1 MTRARTLRLIV
12 SGEPVMTIHLA
23 TFGGLSAADDRGKM
37 DWLLARRARTALFVH
52 LAVER
57 EVSREALLATFWPE
71 SSPENARHA
80 LRQGLYQL
88 RQSLGEEW
96 VESRTHEIRVTERVR
111 TDLGAFEDALDRGD
125 PESAARTY
133 RGPFLDGIHLVDL
146 PAWER
151 WVDGWRARCARA
163 FRQACR
169 DWMELEY
176 APGASGRIVEVGELW
191 VAADPL
197 DDEAQHR
204 LIQALADAGEQT
216 EAIRQFEAYQRTLE
230 AEGLWPLDET
240 LSLVKR
246 LESSP
251 RSLPALERAPDAMA
265 AERSSPDAPPA
276 SDTGGSPTGG
286 RSSGEGIRTASLL
299 GGAGILAALA
309 VVALTWVSGGEAPGP
324 PAAGSSDALAVLPF
338 TVRGG
343 EEVDHLGHGMVT
355 LLGTALD
362 GAERVRPI
370 DPRVIFA
377 AHDGQGG
384 EAPGPETALRLAAG
398 LGATMFVLGD
408 ILEAGGSLRI
418 EAAIYDA
425 ATHDGAISDAAI
437 HDADGRPRARSQAS
451 VEGEAGDLFALV
463 DRLAARLLAGLG
475 DPSADRL
482 LRTASVTTASLP
494 AFHAYL
500 RGDRLMR
507 DGHFERAEG
516 AFAEATALDSTF
528 ALAHFR
534 LALAR
539 EWAPLPGVDEAA
551 ATAGRHAERLLPRD
565 RELLEAYAAW
575 RGGGGLEG
583 ERRYRSLLARHP
595 DDLEAWIQL
604 GEILFHFGPMFGR
617 PIHQS
622 EEAWRT
628 VLAHEPRNLFALLHL
643 ARIEAVRGDT
653 PALDSLL
660 APFSAEDR
668 RADRR
673 LAEVEIHRAVAA
685 ADTVSMRRLAREMRG
700 WEGPALWRLGAWL
713 AAFSPDPEF
722 TALAIAELAAAD
734 LPPELRADMHW
745 FRAVLALSAGRLAA
759 WNEALDE
766 AVRIEALADGPARR
780 PGFAEVTRWHAAI
793 LPLPYAD
800 STLARMR
807 TEVEAAELSTR
818 EGPQP
823 FVNGFGLG
831 GAIELEPLQQYTIG
845 LLSLRMNDRSGAG
858 EAARRLADLAV
869 RRGSG
874 PFVRN
879 LDRGLRAHLLRHEGR
894 LDEALDLIK
903 ALETEASQGDLAVIP
918 FLTLGNERILRAEL
932 LAELGREPEALEWLA
947 STGPGFV
954 ADVPLGPVSD
964 LLQAGILE
972 AMGEA
977 EAAARVH
984 ERVGATWDGG
994 DSGFRSALEATIAPL
1009 RALTP
1014 PAASP

>member
-1 MTRARTLRLIV
+1 
-12 SGEPVMTIHLA
+12 MTIHLA
-23 TFGGLSAADDRGKM
+23 TFGGLSAADDRGEM

-71 SSPENARHA
+71 SAPENARHA

-88 RQSLGEEW
+88 RQSLGKGW
-96 VESRTHEIRVTERVR
+96 VESRTHEIRVTELVH
-111 TDLGAFEDALDRGD
+111 TDLGAFEAAVERGD
-125 PESAARTY
+125 PESAARRY

-176 APGASGRIVEVGELW
+176 AAGDSGRIVEVGELW

-204 LIQALADAGEQT
+204 LIEALADAGEKS
-216 EAIRQFEAYQRTLE
+216 EAIRQFEAYRRTLE

-251 RSLPALERAPDAMA
+251 RSLPALEQTPDAMA
-265 AERSSPDAPPA
+265 ADPSSPGDPAEADRSGSPPA
-276 SDTGGSPTGG
+276 GRWSGGGV
-286 RSSGEGIRTASLL
+286 RIAALL
-299 GGAGILAALA
+299 GGSGVLATLA
-309 VVALTWVSGGEAPGP
+309 VVVLAGIFGRDATGP
-324 PAAGSSDALAVLPF
+324 PAGGPSGALAVLPF

-343 EEVDHLGHGMVT
+343 QDVDHLGHGMVT

-377 AHDGQGG
+377 AVDRQGG
-384 EAPGPETALRLAAG
+384 EAPGAEAASRMAAE
-398 LGATMFVLGD
+398 LGAAMFVQGD
-408 ILEAGGSLRI
+408 ILEAGGRVRI
-418 EAAIYDA
+418 EAAIHDA
-425 ATHDGAISDAAI
+425 AV
-437 HDADGRPRARSQAS
+437 HDADWGAPARSQAS
-451 VEGEAGDLFALV
+451 VEGEAGDLFDLV

-482 LRTASVTTASLP
+482 LRTAAVTTASLP

-507 DGHFERAEG
+507 EGHFERAEG

-575 RGGGGLEG
+575 RSGRGLEG

-617 PIHQS
+617 SIDQA

-628 VLAHEPRNLFALLHL
+628 VLVHEPRNLFALLHL
-643 ARIEAVRGDT
+643 ARIEAVRGGT

-668 RADRR
+668 RTDRR

-685 ADTVSMRRLAREMRG
+685 ADTASIRNLAAEMRG
-700 WEGPALWRLGAWL
+700 WEGPAVWRLGAWL
-713 AAFSPDPEF
+713 AAFSPNPEL
-722 TALAIAELAAAD
+722 TGLAIEELAAAD
-734 LPPELRADMHW
+734 LPPELRADLHW
-745 FRAVLALSAGRLAA
+745 FRAVLALTAGQLAA
-759 WNEALDE
+759 GNEALDE
-766 AVRIEALADGPARR
+766 AVRIEALADTPARR
-780 PGFAEVTRWHAAI
+780 PGFGVVTRWHAAV
-793 LPLPYAD
+793 LPLPFAD

-807 TEVEAAELSTR
+807 TEVETAELSAL
-818 EGPQP
+818 EGPVP
-823 FVNGFGLG
+823 FVNIFGLG
-831 GAIELEPLQQYTIG
+831 EGIELEPLQHYTLG
-845 LLSLRMNDRSGAG
+845 VLSLRMSDVSGAG
-858 EAARRLADLAV
+858 DAARRLTDLAA
-869 RRGSG
+869 RQESG
-874 PFVRN
+874 AFVRN
-879 LDRGLRAHLLRHEGR
+879 LDRGLRARLLQHEGR

-903 ALETEASQGDLAVIP
+903 ALEPGASQGELAVIP
-918 FLTLGNERILRAEL
+918 FLTLGKERILRAEI
-932 LAELGREPEALEWLA
+932 LAELGRESEALAWLA
-947 STGPGFV
+947 SVGPGFV
-954 ADVPLGPVSD
+954 ADAPLGPVSD
-964 LLQAGILE
+964 LLRAGILE
-972 AMGEA
+972 TLGDR
-977 EAAARVH
+977 EAAARLH
-984 ERVGATWDGG
+984 DRVAATWGG
-994 DSGFRSALEATIAPL
+994 RDSSFRNGPEATS
-1009 RALTP
+1009 P
-1014 PAASP
+1014 PR